1 MLLGRRVAGLTRVL
15 VIPSAIFRP
24 MVEHFESEL
33 PRESAAILWGGE
45 GVAAAWTPVTNVAHH
60 DHEFRM
66 DPAEFECALASST
79 SPLLAFAHSHPTEPA
94 IPSGADL
101 AGAAD
106 WTRVLH
112 LIVSFEHGHPRA
124 RAWRLF
130 DGQAL
135 PEPVRIAEED
145 RADAQVQGG
154 NN

>member
-1 MLLGRRVAGLTRVL
+1 M
-15 VIPSAIFRP
+15 IPADIFRG
-24 MVEHFESEL
+24 MVEHFRAEL
-33 PRESAAILWGGE
+33 PREAAAILWGSAGE
-45 GVAAAWTPVTNVAHH
+45 ASSWTPMANVASR
-60 DHEFRM
+60 DHAFQME
-66 DPAEFECALASST
+66 PAAFECALASSAA
-79 SPLLAFAHSHPTEPA
+79 PLLAFAHSHPTEPA

-112 LIVSFEHGHPRA
+112 LIVSFEHGRPRA

-145 RADAQVQGG
+145 RADARVQGG
-154 NN
+154 TN